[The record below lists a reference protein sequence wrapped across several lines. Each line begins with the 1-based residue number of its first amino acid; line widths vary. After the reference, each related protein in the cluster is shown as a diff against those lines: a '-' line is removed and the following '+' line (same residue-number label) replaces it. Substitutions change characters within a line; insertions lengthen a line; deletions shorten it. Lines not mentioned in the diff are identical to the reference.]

1 MQQALQQQAL
11 QQQHHYIGNGGGL
24 ISDMFTGAAGD
35 GSGGGGGGGGMPRSH
50 KGSSSSSITAAS
62 GPSSVVGASSG
73 GGGGGGDGGGAGGGS
88 GGDDLLQAVKFLG
101 GEDGSGE
108 TIDML
113 AALDALW
120 AEETRTVR
128 GIDSTYA
135 IGAAGGEAGSGV
147 GADIF
152 KSHNDLPLARIKRI
166 MKSDED
172 VRMISAEAPVLF
184 AKACELFI
192 LDLTIRSFCHAK
204 EERGK
209 RRALTREDVCL
220 AVQQTDVFDFL
231 VGVLLPPGSR
241 PQYIVDAE
249 NGVMHPMYDTLA
261 EHALLGGGGGGG
273 GGGELGGGMSNS
285 GGGGDI
291 SALLEVSASAGNI
304 GLLPSREDPTPT
316 PVPEVSISQ
325 SSNAKKGGGGGGG
338 EGGSKAK
345 KGKKGS

>member
-1 MQQALQQQAL
+1 
-11 QQQHHYIGNGGGL
+11 
-24 ISDMFTGAAGD
+24 
-35 GSGGGGGGGGMPRSH
+35 
-50 KGSSSSSITAAS
+50 
-62 GPSSVVGASSG
+62 
-73 GGGGGGDGGGAGGGS
+73 
-88 GGDDLLQAVKFLG
+88 
-101 GEDGSGE
+101 
-108 TIDML
+108 
-113 AALDALW
+113 LW
-120 AEETRTVR
+120 AEETQTVR
-128 GIDSTYA
+128 GIDATYA

-152 KSHNDLPLARIKRI
+152 KAHNDLPLARIKRI

-273 GGGELGGGMSNS
+273 GGELGGMGGSVGVG

-291 SALLEVSASAGNI
+291 SALLEIGASAGNI
-304 GLLPSREDPTPT
+304 GLLPAREDPAPT

-325 SSNAKKGGGGGGG
+325 SSNAKKGGGGEG
-338 EGGSKAK
+338 GGSKAK